1 MRIQEVFHEA
11 PEDPV
16 NKNSQGSRPN
26 EPKDEEKKAS
36 STEKAPSYDSHRPYC
51 QSDNIT
57 QKSDSRDM
65 DVPLIPKTHQ
75 IKVFTVSDRNIRNCY
90 QAQKWTACLTLETC
104 DLSHLMKEGF
114 YWDKS
119 SIEPESGFFLL
130 DQKDLPAD
138 ESRGGWKCA
147 RVYQCS
153 KMREGIIQWKGQ
165 LRILAQ
171 ELKTLAEFNLD
182 ILTVDAIHIMRVR
195 DSENRDVYWYCRL
208 RPEQNCNAYYD
219 HMPMEGYWP
228 WPKKDEIL

>member
-1 MRIQEVFHEA
+1 MRIREVFHET
-11 PEDPV
+11 PEDSV
-16 NKNSQGSRPN
+16 NENSQGSRPS
-26 EPKDEEKKAS
+26 EPKEAS
-36 STEKAPSYDSHRPYC
+36 STEKPPLYDSRRPHC
-51 QSDNIT
+51 QRDNIT
-57 QKSDSRDM
+57 QKPDSREIDM
-65 DVPLIPKTHQ
+65 PSIPKTHQ
-75 IKVFTVSDRNIRNCY
+75 IKVFSVSDRNLFYCY
-90 QAQKWTACLTLETC
+90 EAQKWTACLTLETC
-104 DLSHLMKEGF
+104 DLSRLMKEGF

-130 DQKDLPAD
+130 DQEDLPEN
-138 ESRGGWKCA
+138 ESQWGWKCA

-182 ILTVDAIHIMRVR
+182 ILTADAIHCMKVR
-195 DSENRDVYWYCRL
+195 DSEERIVYRYCRPK
-208 RPEQNCNAYYD
+208 PEESCNAYYD